1 MGMQIDRAVHERIVS
16 GCAATSGTGV
26 LDSNAMK
33 MAADLYA
40 LRQHIAE
47 LAATLRDLA
56 EAGGAAASVRLPGD
70 ALVQLFDVLAQPQ
83 AGDRGGCGGDELAT
97 LGEFGLQR
105 LEELS
110 QAAAALDQ
118 PGHAAELSRTALPFA
133 LWIAR
138 RGGELRHLAPVVDA
152 LAAEANQ
159 TPRGEPMKALYGV
172 CCELVEAAS
181 PRAQSGEPVAAHPW
195 RLLLLNRA
203 IVATRSESPE
213 LMQAAFDAVVEHL
226 PLDAQRFFAEGM
238 EQMAIIDYPDHV
250 REVMRRYFLAHS
262 AARRLH

>member
-1 MGMQIDRAVHERIVS
+1 M
-16 GCAATSGTGV
+16 
-26 LDSNAMK
+26 LDSAAMET
-33 MAADLYA
+33 AADLYA
-40 LRQHIAE
+40 LRQRIAE
-47 LAATLRDLA
+47 LAGVLREFA
-56 EAGGAAASVRLPGD
+56 EAAGSAASVRLPGD
-70 ALVQLFDVLAQPQ
+70 ALVQLFDLLARPPASDR
-83 AGDRGGCGGDELAT
+83 AGFEGDELST

-118 PGHAAELSRTALPFA
+118 PGHAAELSLMALPFA

-138 RGGELRHLAPVVDA
+138 HGGELRHLAPVVDA
-152 LAAEANQ
+152 LAAEANRR
-159 TPRGEPMKALYGV
+159 PRGDAMKALYGL

-181 PRAQSGEPVAAHPW
+181 PRAQSGEPAGLHPW

-213 LMQAAFDAVVEHL
+213 LMEAAFDAVVEQL

-238 EQMAIIDYPDHV
+238 EQMAIIDYPDQV
-250 REVMRRYFLAHS
+250 REVMRRYFLVHS
-262 AARRLH
+262 STRRLH

>member
-1 MGMQIDRAVHERIVS
+1 M
-16 GCAATSGTGV
+16 
-26 LDSNAMK
+26 LDSIAMET
-33 MAADLYA
+33 AADLYA
-40 LRQHIAE
+40 LRQRIAE
-47 LAATLRDLA
+47 LAGALRDLA
-56 EAGGAAASVRLPGD
+56 EPGGAGASVRLPGD
-70 ALVQLFDVLAQPQ
+70 ALVQLFDLLAKPQ
-83 AGDRGGCGGDELAT
+83 SAERGGFEEDELGM

-105 LEELS
+105 LQELA

-118 PGHAAELSRTALPFA
+118 PATATELSLMALPFA

-138 RGGELRHLAPVVDA
+138 QGGELRHLAPVVDA
-152 LAAEANQ
+152 LAAEANRR
-159 TPRGEPMKALYGV
+159 PRGEAMKSLYGA

-181 PRAQSGEPVAAHPW
+181 PRVQSAEAAGANPW

-213 LMQAAFDAVVEHL
+213 LMEAAFDAVVEQL

-250 REVMRRYFLAHS
+250 RDVMHRYFLAHS
-262 AARRLH
+262 STRRLH